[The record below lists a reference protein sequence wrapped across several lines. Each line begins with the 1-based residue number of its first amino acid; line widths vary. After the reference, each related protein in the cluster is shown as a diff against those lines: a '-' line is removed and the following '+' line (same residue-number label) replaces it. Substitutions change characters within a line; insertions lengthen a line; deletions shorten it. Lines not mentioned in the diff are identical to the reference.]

1 MKISKLG
8 WLYVALL
15 IASVI
20 ILSCIWR
27 WLDNGFVDILLIIYL
42 LIIYPIVYFIDGYF
56 AHYLKIKAK
65 AELEEK

>member
-20 ILSCIWR
+20 IFSCIWR
-27 WLDNGFVDILLIIYL
+27 WLDNGLVAFLLIL
-42 LIIYPIVYFIDGYF
+42 YPIVYFMPAGYF
-56 AHYLKIKAK
+56 AYYLKIKAAIK
-65 AELEEK
+65 KE